1 MNKKNIDTAT
11 LHSIFLQCN
20 QKITTDTRKIVAGGI
35 FFALKGDNF
44 NGNSFAI
51 EAVNAGAA
59 YCVVDENI
67 NTNDERILYVDDVL
81 KELQNLATFHRQH
94 LNIPVIAITGSNG
107 KTTTKELFYAVLS
120 QKYNT
125 LATKGNLN
133 NHIGVPLTLLSIMPQ
148 HQMAIVEMGANH
160 QLEIEQLCR
169 IALPDY
175 GMITNVGKAHL
186 EGFGGFAGVIKG
198 KTEMYTH
205 IKNTR
210 GVIFCNAKNEHLYPL
225 IKDYEKLI
233 TYLGEASTIN
243 AEYYDE
249 GVFLAVEWSKK
260 GESNHNHIRSH
271 LTGAYNFENIA
282 AAITIGDYFEVAAQ
296 KINDAIVNYI
306 PDNQR
311 SQVITMPGN
320 INIILDAYNAN
331 PTSMYH
337 AIMNFDKKFVTNKVA
352 LLGDMYE
359 LGADEDA
366 EHLKIIELIAQLNI
380 QQTVLVGKRFAKHK
394 NKLAAHYFDT
404 IANACAFLKT
414 QHFANHNILIK
425 GSRSSQMDKAVNAIV
440 A

>member
-1 MNKKNIDTAT
+1 MNNKNIDTAT
-11 LHSIFLQCN
+11 LHSLFLQCN
-20 QKITTDTRKIVAGGI
+20 QKITTDTRKIIAGGI

-51 EAVNAGAA
+51 EALNAGAA

-67 NTNDERILYVDDVL
+67 NSTDTRMLYVDDVL
-81 KELQNLATFHRQH
+81 HALQNLATHHRQQFK
-94 LNIPVIAITGSNG
+94 IPVIAITGSNG

-133 NHIGVPLTLLSIMPQ
+133 NHIGVPLTLLAITPQ
-148 HQMAIVEMGANH
+148 HQLAIIEMGANH
-160 QLEIEQLCR
+160 QLEIAQLCN

-205 IKNTR
+205 IKNNG

-225 IKDYEKLI
+225 IKEYKNLV
-233 TYLGEASTIN
+233 TYLGESAAIE
-243 AEYYDE
+243 AEYFDNE
-249 GVFLAVEWSKK
+249 VFLAVDWHKK
-260 GESNHNHIRSH
+260 GENNHYHIRSH
-271 LTGAYNFENIA
+271 LTGAYNFENIVS
-282 AAITIGDYFEVAAQ
+282 AITTGNYFGVPAD
-296 KINDAIVNYI
+296 KINEAIASYI

-311 SQVITMPGN
+311 SQVVTMPGN
-320 INIILDAYNAN
+320 INIVLDAYNAN
-331 PTSMYH
+331 PTSMSH
-337 AIMNFDKKFVTNKVA
+337 AIINFDKKFDANKVA

-359 LGADEDA
+359 LGDDEDA
-366 EHLKIIELIAQLNI
+366 EHLKIVELISQLNI

-394 NKLAAHYFDT
+394 NKFVAQYFDT
-404 IANACAFLKT
+404 IADACAFLQT
-414 QHFANHNILIK
+414 QHYANHNILIK
-425 GSRSSQMDKAVNAIV
+425 GSRSSQMDKALGAIV